1 MEANHPMG
9 DQIGSFRLEA
19 ENVSGATLMILTIYL
34 LASRLSVL
42 ILYLN
47 IEGINKK
54 TGSLFDKA

>member
-34 LASRLSVL
+34 LASR
-42 ILYLN
+42 
-47 IEGINKK
+47 
-54 TGSLFDKA
+54 SLFDKA